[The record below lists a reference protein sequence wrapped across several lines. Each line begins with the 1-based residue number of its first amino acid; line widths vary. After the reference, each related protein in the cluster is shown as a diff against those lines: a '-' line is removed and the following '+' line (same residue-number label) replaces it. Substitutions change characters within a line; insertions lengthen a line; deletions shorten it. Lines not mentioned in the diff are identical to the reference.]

1 VGEEAPARAL
11 LARVHKAATRRHG
24 LALRILHREDATR
37 AVDAGLRRIQVRR
50 VECGVLKPLDL
61 VRHVLLFV
69 GGNMV
74 YEK

>member
-1 VGEEAPARAL
+1 MAMYIELTDERGRTS
-11 LARVHKAATRRHG
+11 R
-24 LALRILHREDATR
+24 
-37 AVDAGLRRIQVRR
+37 VDAGLRRIQVRR

-69 GGNMV
+69 GGNMA